1 MGERDAEGEPSSR
14 LSFGLSGNYNPLTR
28 DWKGP
33 VPSSEISILILDPI
47 PETSYSSKQA
57 V

>member
-1 MGERDAEGEPSSR
+1 MGERDAEGEPSSG

-33 VPSSEISILILDPI
+33 FPSSEISILILDPI
-47 PETSYSSKQA
+47 SETSYSSKQA